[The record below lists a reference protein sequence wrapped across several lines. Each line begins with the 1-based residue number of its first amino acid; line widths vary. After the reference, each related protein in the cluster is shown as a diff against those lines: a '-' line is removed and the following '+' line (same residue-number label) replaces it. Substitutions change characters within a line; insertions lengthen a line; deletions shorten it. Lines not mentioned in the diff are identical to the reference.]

1 MGRKIR
7 MIEEKDIPSGTGT
20 DNVDFALYKDGF
32 VESFTF
38 NGKSINILLKLTP
51 KDTKKKAEYK
61 LWDGG
66 EAATEQEAQKSAIEW
81 NSEIR
86 AAVKKAKNDAAS
98 AKK

>member
-38 NGKSINILLKLTP
+38 NGKSINILLSSLRKIQRKKPNTNFGMAEKLRRNKRP
-51 KDTKKKAEYK
+51 KNQPLNGIPK
-61 LWDGG
+61 
-66 EAATEQEAQKSAIEW
+66 
-81 NSEIR
+81 
-86 AAVKKAKNDAAS
+86 
-98 AKK
+98 